1 MKTVIKQLCLIL
13 LLTLFLTTTATAVD
27 IFVWQ
32 HDNNLQVPDPVIGGN
47 LTATQAVTRTLDA
60 EDIDYTINRQLPD
73 NLEEYDVVITCL
85 SFYCPG

>member
-1 MKTVIKQLCLIL
+1 MKTSIKQLCLIL
-13 LLTLFLTTTATAVD
+13 LLTVFISTTASAVE

-32 HDNNLQVPDPVIGGN
+32 HDNNLAVADPVIGGN

-60 EDIDYTINRQLPD
+60 EDIDYTLNRQLPD
-73 NLEEYDVVITCL
+73 NLAEYDVVITCL

>member
-1 MKTVIKQLCLIL
+1 MKTLINQLCSVLLLIL
-13 LLTLFLTTTATAVD
+13 FASTTASAVD

-32 HDNNLQVPDPVIGGN
+32 HDNALTVADPVIGGN

-60 EDIDYTINRQLPD
+60 EDIDYTLNRTLPD
-73 NLEEYDVVITCL
+73 NLSEYDVVITCL